1 MKTLVTLARGS
12 MSFTGRTLAGSG
24 QSRGPGYFRSGWLP
38 IRIRRRSPRGQR
50 RHPSR
55 ISGWCLRP
63 ARPKP
68 TSMSRRMRKLRASAL
83 WLNPDPPPLDHHP
96 TPHLTPHCKPWP
108 TLLTTGH
115 RTSSMTF
122 ETQKAHSGKCLNLP
136 GPLSLQV
143 EILPAYGTKFVEPTT
158 VSLVLTKDNGTS
170 PGSLSIYLT
179 TCAALCLFAPK
190 AAEH

>member
-1 MKTLVTLARGS
+1 MIMNILVVTLARVA
-12 MSFTGRTLAGSG
+12 GRTLAGSG

-50 RHPSR
+50 HRCHPFR

-68 TSMSRRMRKLRASAL
+68 TSMSWRMRRKLRMRPSAL
-83 WLNPDPPPLDHHP
+83 WLNLDPPPLDHHP

-122 ETQKAHSGKCLNLP
+122 DTKGTQWEMLESARAFVPPSRNSR
-136 GPLSLQV
+136 SLWHK
-143 EILPAYGTKFVEPTT
+143 I
-158 VSLVLTKDNGTS
+158 
-170 PGSLSIYLT
+170 
-179 TCAALCLFAPK
+179 C
-190 AAEH
+190 